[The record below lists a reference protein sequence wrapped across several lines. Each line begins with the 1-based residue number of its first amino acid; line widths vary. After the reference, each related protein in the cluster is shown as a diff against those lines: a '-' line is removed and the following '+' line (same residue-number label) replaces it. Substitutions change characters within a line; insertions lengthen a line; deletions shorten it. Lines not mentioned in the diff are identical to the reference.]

1 MNSLKNN
8 QKLKVNILR
17 EIWANNDGSYIVYT
31 AEKEDGTEM
40 TVNCTGFELR
50 PGKTTVVGQMREYK
64 GQPSFK
70 ADYEEF
76 DSNSYD
82 SKFNLL
88 CSIEGIKERTA
99 AKILDALPENNIEVF
114 YNKNA
119 PKIKGIGPATIEKIH
134 KGLTFLRENKNLQN
148 LIALVG
154 QGVGNKNLHALN
166 KYLLDSKIEIDDFKK
181 DPYTILID
189 KMGVSFKKVDYLA
202 QNKFGCDT
210 YLKSRCLFLTEQIIK
225 AITGFGHTY
234 TDSNSFTN
242 KVINLSL
249 NPENLNSLLK
259 DEDSRV
265 IEDDQGRIQTKAM
278 QEAELSIPR
287 SLKNIEEGLSITNY
301 ESCNIDILV
310 REYEVKN
317 NITLHGKQKEAIIE
331 SIKSNSSLIIGGAG
345 CVDSDT
351 EYFNGLEWKRIS
363 EYQDGEKVLQ
373 YNKDGSSELIIP
385 KEYVKYPA
393 EYLWNFKTRGLD
405 QCLSDEHNV
414 YYITSK
420 NNLNK
425 KTFKEIKENHEI
437 TAGFKGKFITTFC
450 YSGIGLNYSEW
461 EIRLKIAI
469 KADGTIR
476 NNQTGNCQIHL
487 KKQHKI
493 ERLRLLLHKNN
504 INYTQTNQKNGY
516 RSGISIQNRIGKEK
530 INGYEYKSI
539 EYTVHYSIDNLI
551 GLSKNR
557 NDRNNAKT
565 KINKYKT
572 KDGLK
577 YCFET
582 YSGMLILRRNNKI
595 FITGNTGKST
605 IVKGIIYVLDK
616 LNNTIICT
624 APTGKASRR
633 LAEATDHKAYTCHR
647 FYYGEEASIEGHAPE
662 WQSSKPTTM
671 IIDEFSMVDTILFF
685 KVLYYMAEGGTNFTR
700 IILVGDPGQLP
711 SVGAGSVMADIIK
724 SAKIKIIELTNT
736 FRQAEGSN
744 ILKIAN
750 MVRVNETFPRIK
762 EKDFFVSIPPDLNG
776 YILRCFTHQRDITSD
791 LDTLFDEFQICTS
804 SRKRANEINEIIQAE
819 MGNTQFI
826 LGKKGAIGWGI
837 GDKIMNTKNDYNNDI
852 YNAVNYDLDAAE
864 VENFQLS
871 YCTTIHKLQ
880 GSEFK
885 ICVCD
890 VSEFNMITDSRLL
903 YTAITRAKK
912 QFILLSN
919 GMETIDKIVIN
930 RLSSKRDTLLLER
943 INKVFE

>member
-114 YNKNA
+114 YNKDA
-119 PKIKGIGPATIEKIH
+119 PKIKGIGPAT
-134 KGLTFLRENKNLQN
+134 
-148 LIALVG
+148 
-154 QGVGNKNLHALN
+154 
-166 KYLLDSKIEIDDFKK
+166 
-181 DPYTILID
+181 ID

-385 KEYVKYPA
+385 KEYVKLFPH
-393 EYLWNFKTRGLD
+393 LD
-405 QCLSDEHNV
+405 
-414 YYITSK
+414 
-420 NNLNK
+420 
-425 KTFKEIKENHEI
+425 
-437 TAGFKGKFITTFC
+437 
-450 YSGIGLNYSEW
+450 
-461 EIRLKIAI
+461 
-469 KADGTIR
+469 
-476 NNQTGNCQIHL
+476 
-487 KKQHKI
+487 
-493 ERLRLLLHKNN
+493 
-504 INYTQTNQKNGY
+504 
-516 RSGISIQNRIGKEK
+516 
-530 INGYEYKSI
+530 
-539 EYTVHYSIDNLI
+539 
-551 GLSKNR
+551 
-557 NDRNNAKT
+557 
-565 KINKYKT
+565 
-572 KDGLK
+572 
-577 YCFET
+577 
-582 YSGMLILRRNNKI
+582 IL
-595 FITGNTGKST
+595 
-605 IVKGIIYVLDK
+605 
-616 LNNTIICT
+616 
-624 APTGKASRR
+624 
-633 LAEATDHKAYTCHR
+633 
-647 FYYGEEASIEGHAPE
+647 
-662 WQSSKPTTM
+662 
-671 IIDEFSMVDTILFF
+671 
-685 KVLYYMAEGGTNFTR
+685 
-700 IILVGDPGQLP
+700 
-711 SVGAGSVMADIIK
+711 
-724 SAKIKIIELTNT
+724 
-736 FRQAEGSN
+736 
-744 ILKIAN
+744 
-750 MVRVNETFPRIK
+750 
-762 EKDFFVSIPPDLNG
+762 
-776 YILRCFTHQRDITSD
+776 
-791 LDTLFDEFQICTS
+791 
-804 SRKRANEINEIIQAE
+804 
-819 MGNTQFI
+819 
-826 LGKKGAIGWGI
+826 
-837 GDKIMNTKNDYNNDI
+837 
-852 YNAVNYDLDAAE
+852 
-864 VENFQLS
+864 
-871 YCTTIHKLQ
+871 
-880 GSEFK
+880 
-885 ICVCD
+885 
-890 VSEFNMITDSRLL
+890 
-903 YTAITRAKK
+903 
-912 QFILLSN
+912 
-919 GMETIDKIVIN
+919 
-930 RLSSKRDTLLLER
+930 
-943 INKVFE
+943 

>member
-114 YNKNA
+114 YNKDA

-234 TDSNSFTN
+234 TDSNS
-242 KVINLSL
+242 L
-249 NPENLNSLLK
+249 
-259 DEDSRV
+259 
-265 IEDDQGRIQTKAM
+265 
-278 QEAELSIPR
+278 
-287 SLKNIEEGLSITNY
+287 TNY

-331 SIKSNSSLIIGGAG
+331 SIISNSSLIIGGAG

-385 KEYVKYPA
+385 KEYVKLFPH
-393 EYLWNFKTRGLD
+393 LD
-405 QCLSDEHNV
+405 
-414 YYITSK
+414 
-420 NNLNK
+420 
-425 KTFKEIKENHEI
+425 
-437 TAGFKGKFITTFC
+437 
-450 YSGIGLNYSEW
+450 
-461 EIRLKIAI
+461 
-469 KADGTIR
+469 
-476 NNQTGNCQIHL
+476 
-487 KKQHKI
+487 
-493 ERLRLLLHKNN
+493 
-504 INYTQTNQKNGY
+504 
-516 RSGISIQNRIGKEK
+516 
-530 INGYEYKSI
+530 
-539 EYTVHYSIDNLI
+539 
-551 GLSKNR
+551 
-557 NDRNNAKT
+557 
-565 KINKYKT
+565 
-572 KDGLK
+572 
-577 YCFET
+577 
-582 YSGMLILRRNNKI
+582 IL
-595 FITGNTGKST
+595 
-605 IVKGIIYVLDK
+605 
-616 LNNTIICT
+616 
-624 APTGKASRR
+624 
-633 LAEATDHKAYTCHR
+633 
-647 FYYGEEASIEGHAPE
+647 
-662 WQSSKPTTM
+662 
-671 IIDEFSMVDTILFF
+671 
-685 KVLYYMAEGGTNFTR
+685 
-700 IILVGDPGQLP
+700 
-711 SVGAGSVMADIIK
+711 
-724 SAKIKIIELTNT
+724 
-736 FRQAEGSN
+736 
-744 ILKIAN
+744 
-750 MVRVNETFPRIK
+750 
-762 EKDFFVSIPPDLNG
+762 
-776 YILRCFTHQRDITSD
+776 
-791 LDTLFDEFQICTS
+791 
-804 SRKRANEINEIIQAE
+804 
-819 MGNTQFI
+819 
-826 LGKKGAIGWGI
+826 
-837 GDKIMNTKNDYNNDI
+837 
-852 YNAVNYDLDAAE
+852 
-864 VENFQLS
+864 
-871 YCTTIHKLQ
+871 
-880 GSEFK
+880 
-885 ICVCD
+885 
-890 VSEFNMITDSRLL
+890 
-903 YTAITRAKK
+903 
-912 QFILLSN
+912 
-919 GMETIDKIVIN
+919 
-930 RLSSKRDTLLLER
+930 
-943 INKVFE
+943 

>member
-114 YNKNA
+114 YNKDA

-287 SLKNIEEGLSITNY
+287 SLKNIEEGL
-301 ESCNIDILV
+301 
-310 REYEVKN
+310 
-317 NITLHGKQKEAIIE
+317 
-331 SIKSNSSLIIGGAG
+331 
-345 CVDSDT
+345 
-351 EYFNGLEWKRIS
+351 
-363 EYQDGEKVLQ
+363 
-373 YNKDGSSELIIP
+373 IIP

-516 RSGISIQNRIGKEK
+516 ISFYFNFKTSKIFDKNWYNCTKQQFEIVFDEVFRWDGRQKLLNDFSTSIKENADYIQFVCSSLGYRSGISIQNRIGKEK
-530 INGYEYKSI
+530 INGYEYK
-539 EYTVHYSIDNLI
+539 
-551 GLSKNR
+551 R
-557 NDRNNAKT
+557 
-565 KINKYKT
+565 
-572 KDGLK
+572 
-577 YCFET
+577 
-582 YSGMLILRRNNKI
+582 
-595 FITGNTGKST
+595 
-605 IVKGIIYVLDK
+605 
-616 LNNTIICT
+616 
-624 APTGKASRR
+624 
-633 LAEATDHKAYTCHR
+633 
-647 FYYGEEASIEGHAPE
+647 
-662 WQSSKPTTM
+662 
-671 IIDEFSMVDTILFF
+671 
-685 KVLYYMAEGGTNFTR
+685 
-700 IILVGDPGQLP
+700 
-711 SVGAGSVMADIIK
+711 
-724 SAKIKIIELTNT
+724 
-736 FRQAEGSN
+736 
-744 ILKIAN
+744 
-750 MVRVNETFPRIK
+750 
-762 EKDFFVSIPPDLNG
+762 
-776 YILRCFTHQRDITSD
+776 
-791 LDTLFDEFQICTS
+791 
-804 SRKRANEINEIIQAE
+804 
-819 MGNTQFI
+819 
-826 LGKKGAIGWGI
+826 
-837 GDKIMNTKNDYNNDI
+837 
-852 YNAVNYDLDAAE
+852 
-864 VENFQLS
+864 
-871 YCTTIHKLQ
+871 
-880 GSEFK
+880 
-885 ICVCD
+885 
-890 VSEFNMITDSRLL
+890 
-903 YTAITRAKK
+903 
-912 QFILLSN
+912 
-919 GMETIDKIVIN
+919 
-930 RLSSKRDTLLLER
+930 
-943 INKVFE
+943 